1 MQEFGSAS
9 AELSRFAL
17 HLGGHQRTW
26 EGVGK
31 FGTELSSLG
40 TSLEKFSNA
49 SSLFSL
55 QSFSGTLG
63 TLNAVMGIADTLFGK
78 KKESELSVMRKE
90 INQGFTMIMAAL
102 QAVYQDM
109 MKEFQNTQNLI
120 VHGVFTRL
128 TAIDAKLDRHEKIMT
143 DSFKETELSPLID
156 TIHYIKEDFQHK
168 HLNDDK
174 REKLLSYLG
183 SWLEN
188 HCKSSI
194 QTSVSRDS
202 DDMETCV
209 RIMEDHDFDCDAM
222 FPYLM
227 RQLGKAIPH
236 QLLPVNL
243 STQLLSNL
251 TLQRMIV
258 DVYCTAVVRYKMTG
272 NWHLSRIE
280 STLNHIQE
288 TEKIIVNIRDNKVIW
303 QMLFKQHHYY
313 RRQVGLAI
321 AKCRAEISSGSSAT
335 EPFGSLLESI
345 PGKEILINRLNHM
358 EFIRL
363 LLMKLQELTGL
374 TDQSICNAIENLE
387 TKEQMLQKSKSVYDA
402 ANTDFKD
409 NVMNGRYLAVKENI
423 LNGANINQIVLKSVG
438 AQIIH
443 RFCQDSQRGNRVG
456 SPQMLHS
463 FLMCGQAFESQKS
476 TVNPWYNHNTHWSA
490 GQTPIKLILNG
501 GNFHLAFLWI
511 ANGYEINDPDDF
523 YSCYTHENIW
533 TYIIQWYLVKT
544 FTQEKQKIALRE
556 AYRFYR
562 DFENGFVSTLN
573 ETIDL
578 DSLLWIICVLGNSE
592 ILQLINEFH
601 SKIEVNQVIP
611 RCNFTPLMMAVFC
624 GQEEIVDWLIS
635 NGANMYAEFLTND
648 PEKKV
653 DVTILL
659 WLSLQNLI
667 YFI

>member
-1 MQEFGSAS
+1 MFPSAYATEHSEKMSVVNSIGDALRAMQSQNESKPDVTLEQYEDVVAKLHPATTQVYTSWPSPDGHNGTYDMSKIPRKTSTAQISIGKSTPLQPKSDLSASKKDMKSSRQSTYKSKQSLGDVQHANELTDFLNQQSVQYIEKAEAARLASADLSQIYQHNKKPKSVLSEEHRLVVQKASHTMQEFGSAS
-9 AELSRFAL
+9 EELSRFAL

-90 INQGFTMIMAAL
+90 MNQGFTMIMAAL

-109 MKEFQNTQNLI
+109 MKEFRNTQNLI

-258 DVYCTAVVRYKMTG
+258 DVYCTAVD
-272 NWHLSRIE
+272 
-280 STLNHIQE
+280 
-288 TEKIIVNIRDNKVIW
+288 RDNN
-303 QMLFKQHHYY
+303 
-313 RRQVGLAI
+313 
-321 AKCRAEISSGSSAT
+321 
-335 EPFGSLLESI
+335 P
-345 PGKEILINRLNHM
+345 LIN
-358 EFIRL
+358 
-363 LLMKLQELTGL
+363 
-374 TDQSICNAIENLE
+374 
-387 TKEQMLQKSKSVYDA
+387 
-402 ANTDFKD
+402 
-409 NVMNGRYLAVKENI
+409 
-423 LNGANINQIVLKSVG
+423 GAG
-438 AQIIH
+438 
-443 RFCQDSQRGNRVG
+443 
-456 SPQMLHS
+456 
-463 FLMCGQAFESQKS
+463 
-476 TVNPWYNHNTHWSA
+476 
-490 GQTPIKLILNG
+490 
-501 GNFHLAFLWI
+501 
-511 ANGYEINDPDDF
+511 
-523 YSCYTHENIW
+523 
-533 TYIIQWYLVKT
+533 
-544 FTQEKQKIALRE
+544 
-556 AYRFYR
+556 
-562 DFENGFVSTLN
+562 
-573 ETIDL
+573 
-578 DSLLWIICVLGNSE
+578 
-592 ILQLINEFH
+592 
-601 SKIEVNQVIP
+601 
-611 RCNFTPLMMAVFC
+611 
-624 GQEEIVDWLIS
+624 
-635 NGANMYAEFLTND
+635 
-648 PEKKV
+648 
-653 DVTILL
+653 
-659 WLSLQNLI
+659 
-667 YFI
+667 